1 MRKLYVFSILF
12 FIALSVA
19 MANASPFVGSIG
31 FQGLTDGEDVGNFYQ
46 SLGITFTGFT
56 AVAGHYYTCL
66 GTPET
71 CSASVGFGA
80 VMDVQPGFQNALS
93 FYFNQGGSGDVLL
106 YDGLDGRGTLLA
118 DVALWQATSEW
129 EPFGFTF
136 PGLAKSAVFNGNMEV
151 AVVTMGGGF
160 VVPEPATL
168 VLLLSSLGTIASL
181 KRRWR

>member
-1 MRKLYVFSILF
+1 MRKLYVFSLLF
-12 FIALSVA
+12 FVALSVA
-19 MANASPFVGSIG
+19 VGNAAPFVGSID

-66 GTPET
+66 GTQET

-93 FYFNQGGSGDVLL
+93 FYFNQGGSGEVLL
-106 YDGLDGRGTLLA
+106 YDGLGGTGTLLA
-118 DVALWQATSEW
+118 DAALGQAMSEW

-160 VVPEPATL
+160 VIPEPATV
-168 VLLLSSLGTIASL
+168 VLLLSGLATVASF
-181 KRRWR
+181 RRRLR